1 MQETEGLLTEDV
13 YEFFLFL
20 DTLLVKDTT
29 KFVECVCS
37 ISAEGRDVLY
47 RILTDVDPGA
57 TAAFVVLSGLPLV
70 GYARESF

>member
-1 MQETEGLLTEDV
+1 MQETECFFTEYV
-13 YEFFLFL
+13 NKFLLFL
-20 DTLLVKDTT
+20 DAFLVKDSA
-29 KFVECVCS
+29 KLVECVCS

-57 TAAFVVLSGLPLV
+57 TAAFVVLSALPLV